1 MISGSLSRPTPDPI
15 RGLDGSRSSQE
26 NRRKDVELAYFLLRV
41 TIGINI
47 FIHGLSRILAGP
59 SRFADALVPTFQ
71 HAPFPPAWC
80 ISLH

>member
-1 MISGSLSRPTPDPI
+1 MISGSLSRPTPNPI

-26 NRRKDVELAYFLLRV
+26 NRPKDVELAYFLLRV
-41 TIGINI
+41 TIGTNI

-59 SRFADALVPTFQ
+59 SALLKRLFQ
-71 HAPFPPAWC
+71 RSNMHPFPPASC